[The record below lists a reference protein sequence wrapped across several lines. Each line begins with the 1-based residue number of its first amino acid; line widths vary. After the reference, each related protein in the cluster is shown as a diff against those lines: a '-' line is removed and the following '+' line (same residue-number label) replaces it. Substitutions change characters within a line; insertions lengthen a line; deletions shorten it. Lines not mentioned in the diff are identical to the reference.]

1 MADGPQKERNM
12 AGDTAK
18 DAILRDLITEAER
31 RFGRARLEALRD
43 PLEAT
48 AAELA
53 VVRAAAPGPE
63 AEPMFY
69 PHAAE

>member
-1 MADGPQKERNM
+1 
-12 AGDTAK
+12 
-18 DAILRDLITEAER
+18 
-31 RFGRARLEALRD
+31 LRD

-63 AEPMFY
+63 VEPMFY